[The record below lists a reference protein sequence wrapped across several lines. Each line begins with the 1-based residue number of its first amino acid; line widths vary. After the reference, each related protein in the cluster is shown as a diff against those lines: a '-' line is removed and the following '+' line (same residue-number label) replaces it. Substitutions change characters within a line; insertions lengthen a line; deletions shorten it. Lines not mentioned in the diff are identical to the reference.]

1 VQFAGGFMLIIPSV
15 LFIFL
20 VRRHLFAMWGIANR

>member
-1 VQFAGGFMLIIPSV
+1 VLIIPSV

-20 VRRHLFAMWGIANR
+20 VRKRLFSMWGIANR